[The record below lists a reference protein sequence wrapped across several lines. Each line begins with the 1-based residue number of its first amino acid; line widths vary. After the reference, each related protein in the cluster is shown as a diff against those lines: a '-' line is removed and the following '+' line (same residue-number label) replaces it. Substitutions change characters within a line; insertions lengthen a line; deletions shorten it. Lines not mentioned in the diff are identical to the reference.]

1 MGAGTWFYFLQPDNA
16 TDQVLVMVAAALN
29 GIGGSTILVL
39 SLSLTADLIDQN
51 TVCIICHFTNS
62 VQYFGVIY

>member
-1 MGAGTWFYFLQPDNA
+1 MDAY
-16 TDQVLVMVAAALN
+16 LVMAAAALN

-51 TVCIICHFTNS
+51 TVSDLIVENS
-62 VQYFGVIY
+62 DLVNQHSVFW